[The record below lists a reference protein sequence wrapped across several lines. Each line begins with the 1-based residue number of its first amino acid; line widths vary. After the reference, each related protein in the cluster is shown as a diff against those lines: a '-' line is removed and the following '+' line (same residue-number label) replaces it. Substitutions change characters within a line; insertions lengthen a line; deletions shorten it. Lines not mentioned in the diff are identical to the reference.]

1 MYTAKNFQSTAQ
13 AESFGQIIQLAKS
26 MALIGPVEIYFN
38 RNKVRSIGK
47 RNQ

>member
-26 MALIGPVEIYFN
+26 MALMGPVEVYIGQ
-38 RNKVRSIGK
+38 KKLRSIGK